1 MKFSF
6 FHLMPYPYLPD
17 DFDTAYE
24 STSLTYPNANFD
36 PSRGAAL
43 YSRYLDELEYA
54 DRLGFDGIAVNEHH
68 QSAYGLM
75 PSPNLMAA
83 ALARRTSRARIMVL
97 GNAIGIRGNPLRVAE
112 EIAMLDLMSGGRV
125 DSGFVRG
132 IGWEYFGHSI
142 NPTKSRSRFNE
153 AHDLIIKAWTSPE
166 MFSWYGENY
175 EYRYVNIWPRP
186 VQTPHPPIFIP
197 GAGSTETMKFCA
209 ERRYTYMSV
218 YAPTRIVRRWFD
230 GYRQAA
236 ADLGYVAD
244 PEKIAFSVPIYIAD
258 TDEEAHAEG
267 RPAVEW
273 LYHKGLKQTPQ
284 MVTPPGYMSPG
295 SLRGVLASGMRSLVS
310 TSYEDLLAQ
319 GQAVVG
325 SPSSVAKRLAKLY
338 DELGGFEQIIGL
350 FAIGPS
356 THEQVMRSAE
366 LFATEVMPVLR
377 PLGNAA
383 VSQGDAPP
391 AALPRDTGHG
401 ITPAGDDRR
410 GGDEAGS

>member
-1 MKFSF
+1 VKFSF

-36 PSRGAAL
+36 PSLGRAL
-43 YSRYLDELEYA
+43 YARYLDELEYA
-54 DRLGFDGIAVNEHH
+54 DQLGFDGIAVNEHH

-83 ALARRTSRARIMVL
+83 ALTRRTSRARIMVL

-153 AHDLIIKAWTSPE
+153 AHDLILKAWTSPE

-186 VQTPHPPIFIP
+186 LQEPHPPIFIP

-244 PEKIAFSVPIYIAD
+244 PEKIAFSVPIYVAD
-258 TDEEAHAEG
+258 TDEKAHAEG
-267 RPAVEW
+267 RPAIEW
-273 LYHKGLKQTPQ
+273 LYHKGLRQTAQ

-295 SLRGVLASGMRSLVS
+295 SLRGVLASGMRGFGVS
-310 TSYEDLLAQ
+310 SYEDLLAQ

-325 SPSSVAKRLAKLY
+325 SPSSVAKRLGELY
-338 DELGGFEQIIGL
+338 DDLGGFGQIIGL

-356 THEQVMRSAE
+356 THEQVTRSAE

-377 PLGNAA
+377 PLGTATKA
-383 VSQGDAPP
+383 IQ
-391 AALPRDTGHG
+391 
-401 ITPAGDDRR
+401 
-410 GGDEAGS
+410 

>member
-6 FHLMPYPYLPD
+6 FHLMPYPHLPD
-17 DFDTAYE
+17 DFETAYA

-36 PSRGAAL
+36 PSLGASL
-43 YSRYLDELEYA
+43 YARYLDELEYA
-54 DRLGFDGIAVNEHH
+54 DQLGFDGIAVNEHH

-83 ALARRTSRARIMVL
+83 ALSRRTSRARIMVL

-166 MFSWYGENY
+166 MFSWYGDNY

-186 VQTPHPPIFIP
+186 IQAPHPPIFIP

-258 TDEEAHAEG
+258 TDEQAHAEG

-273 LYHKGLKQTPQ
+273 LYHKGLKQTAE
-284 MVTPPGYMSPG
+284 MVTPPGYMSTG
-295 SLRGVLASGMRSLVS
+295 SLRGVLGSGMRPLGN

-325 SPSSVAKRLAKLY
+325 SPSSVAKRLGELY
-338 DELGGFEQIIGL
+338 DDLGGFGQIIGL

-377 PLGNAA
+377 PLGSA
-383 VSQGDAPP
+383 
-391 AALPRDTGHG
+391 T
-401 ITPAGDDRR
+401 
-410 GGDEAGS
+410 EATR

>member
-6 FHLMPYPYLPD
+6 FHLMPYPYLAD
-17 DFDTAYE
+17 DFDTAYD
-24 STSLTYPNANFD
+24 STSLTYPNAKFD
-36 PSRGAAL
+36 PKLGASL
-43 YSRYLDELEYA
+43 YARYLDELEYA
-54 DRLGFDGIAVNEHH
+54 DQLGFDGIAVNEHH

-75 PSPNLMAA
+75 PSPNLMGA
-83 ALARRTSRARIMVL
+83 ALTRRTSRARIMVL

-153 AHDLIIKAWTSPE
+153 AHDLIVKAWTSPE
-166 MFSWYGENY
+166 MFSWYGDNY

-186 VQTPHPPIFIP
+186 VQEPHPPIFIP

-209 ERRYTYMSV
+209 ERKYTYMSV
-218 YAPTRIVRRWFD
+218 YAPTRIVRHWFD

-244 PEKIAFSVPIYIAD
+244 PEKIAFSVPIYVAE
-258 TDEEAHAEG
+258 TDEQAHAEG
-267 RPAVEW
+267 RPAIEW
-273 LYHKGLKQTPQ
+273 LYHKGLKQSPE

-295 SLRGVLASGMRSLVS
+295 SLRGVLDSGLRAGGS
-310 TSYEDLLAQ
+310 SYEDLLAN

-325 SPSSVAKRLAKLY
+325 SPASVAKRLGELY
-338 DELGGFEQIIGL
+338 DELGGFGQIIGL

-356 THEQVMRSAE
+356 THEQVMHSAE
-366 LFATEVMPVLR
+366 LFATEVIPVLR
-377 PLGNAA
+377 PLGTVAEA
-383 VSQGDAPP
+383 
-391 AALPRDTGHG
+391 
-401 ITPAGDDRR
+401 TP
-410 GGDEAGS
+410 

>member
-1 MKFSF
+1 VKFSF

-17 DFDTAYE
+17 DFGTAYE

-36 PSRGAAL
+36 PSLGAAL

-54 DRLGFDGIAVNEHH
+54 DQLGFDGIAVNEHH

-83 ALARRTSRARIMVL
+83 ALTRRTSRARIMVL

-132 IGWEYFGHSI
+132 IGWEYFGHSV

-186 VQTPHPPIFIP
+186 LQSPHPPIFIP

-258 TDEEAHAEG
+258 TDEKAHAEG

-273 LYHKGLKQTPQ
+273 LYHKGLKQTAQ

-295 SLRGVLASGMRSLVS
+295 SLRGVLASGMRPLVS

-325 SPSSVAKRLAKLY
+325 SPSSVAKRLGELY
-338 DELGGFEQIIGL
+338 DELGGFGQIIGL

-377 PLGNAA
+377 
-383 VSQGDAPP
+383 
-391 AALPRDTGHG
+391 
-401 ITPAGDDRR
+401 DRP
-410 GGDEAGS
+410 GGP

>member
-1 MKFSF
+1 VKFSF
-6 FHLMPYPYLPD
+6 FHLMPYPYLPE
-17 DFDTAYE
+17 DFDERYA
-24 STSLTYPNANFD
+24 SSALTYPNANFS
-36 PSRGAAL
+36 PELGSAL
-43 YSRYLDELEYA
+43 YARYLDELEYA
-54 DRLGFDGIAVNEHH
+54 DKLGFDGIAVNEHH

-83 ALARRTSRARIMVL
+83 ALSRRTTRARIMVL

-132 IGWEYFGHSI
+132 IGWEYFAHSV

-175 EYRYVNIWPRP
+175 EYRYVNLWPRP
-186 VQTPHPPIFIP
+186 VQQPHPPIYIP

-209 ERRYTYMSV
+209 ERKYTYMSV
-218 YAPTRIVRRWFD
+218 YAPTPIVRRWFD
-230 GYRQAA
+230 GYREAA
-236 ADLGYVAD
+236 AGLGYEPD
-244 PEKIAFSVPIYIAD
+244 PERIAFSVPIYVAD
-258 TDEEAHAEG
+258 TDEKAHAQA
-267 RPAVEW
+267 RPVIEW
-273 LYHKGLKQTPQ
+273 LYRKGLKQTPE

-295 SLRGVLASGMRSLVS
+295 SLRGVLGSGMRPLGGF
-310 TSYEDLLAQ
+310 SYEDLLAQ

-325 SPSSVAKRLAKLY
+325 SPASVADRLGNLY
-338 DELGGFEQIIGL
+338 AELGGFGQLIGL

-377 PLGNAA
+377 PLGVVTANPQAA
-383 VSQGDAPP
+383 
-391 AALPRDTGHG
+391 R
-401 ITPAGDDRR
+401 
-410 GGDEAGS
+410 